1 MLHELNSVDIHPFF
15 RQGYGIPSGSRADL
29 QNAGAWRSVAVDIGH
44 GSAET
49 LNCVA
54 RLRAAGVEAEAD
66 VYHTDYDAFDLL
78 KPDFPLSR
86 EVIGKLSSL
95 SMRLGR
101 GSETAGPLRSQL
113 VHKMDD
119 AIVEA
124 CLGE

>member
-1 MLHELNSVDIHPFF
+1 MLHELNSGGIHPFF
-15 RQGYGIPSGSRADL
+15 RQGYGIPSGSRTDL
-29 QNAGAWRSVAVDIGH
+29 QNDGAWKSVAVDIGH

-49 LNCVA
+49 LKCVA
-54 RLRAAGVEAEAD
+54 RLRAAGVEAE
-66 VYHTDYDAFDLL
+66 YHTDYDAFDLL

-86 EVIGKLSSL
+86 EAIGKLSSL

>member
-29 QNAGAWRSVAVDIGH
+29 QNAGAWKSVAVDIGH

-49 LNCVA
+49 LKCVA

-86 EVIGKLSSL
+86 EAIGKLYKQFEFAL
-95 SMRLGR
+95 GQRLRDG
-101 GSETAGPLRSQL
+101 GTAQKPAS
-113 VHKMDD
+113 
-119 AIVEA
+119 A
-124 CLGE
+124 